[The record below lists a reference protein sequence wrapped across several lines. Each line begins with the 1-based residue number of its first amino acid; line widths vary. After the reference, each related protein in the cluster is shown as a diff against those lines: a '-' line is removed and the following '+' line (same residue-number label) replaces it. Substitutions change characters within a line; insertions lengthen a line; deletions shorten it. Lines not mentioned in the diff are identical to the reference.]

1 MDGQRVKQQ
10 CKEEY
15 SPPAVGEKEEHGG
28 KKEGKKKKNK
38 KLQNNKVGPT
48 LELGPLYNPL
58 DLGLEVV
65 ATSKTQFVFFI
76 FLLKLMP

>member
-28 KKEGKKKKNK
+28 KKEGKKKSK

-65 ATSKTQFVFFI
+65 ATSKTQFVFFF